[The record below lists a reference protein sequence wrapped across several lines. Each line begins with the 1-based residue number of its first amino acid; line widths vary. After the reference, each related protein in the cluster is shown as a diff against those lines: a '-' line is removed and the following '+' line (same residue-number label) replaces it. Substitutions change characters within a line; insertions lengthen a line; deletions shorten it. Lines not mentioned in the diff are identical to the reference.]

1 MADPT
6 PFWTINP
13 PTPTTVAGI
22 PYNQIDKLPD
32 EPSDVDIS
40 WLDPGIIQSHTRYWF
55 PDMTGWRVGYG
66 KNGLTS
72 CQQSWVAPWK
82 CKVEAESTDDRPTE
96 KAVVAYLPVVLRQM
110 LSWNRERY
118 SYYNKFWD
126 MDLAEA
132 MALRSHGKNQ
142 YRNLV
147 ITDIELIPRTD
158 LLDTQSESKIVSDT
172 GTRTSLG
179 VMSNSGDKTR
189 WDKDNADV
197 LEFTRMV
204 QQQLRMTTT
213 GGIETDFLK
222 LYQQPFPRIR
232 SQFWQINITWQP
244 DPYQNRYGIRY
255 AKIDIQP
262 SLRMESLKNVPMGV
276 VPTRSDGQ
284 PEFTLIDPNVI
295 VIPKGTPGGDQSDP
309 GNMNKLAPVDYMG
322 KPEWIQPI
330 STGFPV
336 REPQITFKVSYP
348 WVSLKDLLNAGPIGN
363 PGQLESQNQAG
374 FPGEVGPLAIPEG
387 LYIGCVNRKSFLGY
401 SRGRVLYSSAEITES
416 TSPITGKIGYEVTHE
431 FIVNPNMEWNQTR
444 YTGDYLP
451 VAGEVVNW
459 YSRSSVPTQIGLNSS
474 EIPADTKNP
483 SFKTGY
489 VVQMLPTSGG
499 RRVHR
504 VAMTLAEPK
513 DWQAVYPYP
522 YKEFKNL
529 LYYGMVGDKVQFD
542 PEITI
547 EG

>member
-6 PFWTINP
+6 PFWKINP
-13 PTPTTVAGI
+13 PTPTTVAGV

-82 CKVEAESTDDRPTE
+82 CKVIADSEDGRPTE
-96 KAVVAYLPVVLRQM
+96 KAAAAYLPVVLRQM

-126 MDLAEA
+126 MDLANTGQ
-132 MALRSHGKNQ
+132 LYSNGKNQ

-158 LLDTQSESKIVSDT
+158 LLDSQSESKIVSDT
-172 GTRTSLG
+172 GLRTSLG
-179 VMSNSGDKTR
+179 VMSNSGDTTR

-222 LYQQPFPRIR
+222 LHQQPFPRIR

-262 SLRMESLKNVPMGV
+262 SLRMESLKNVPLGV

-295 VIPKGTPGGDQSDP
+295 VIPKDTPGGDQSAP
-309 GNMNKLAPVDYMG
+309 GNMAFKAPVDYMG
-322 KPEWIQPI
+322 KSEWIQPI

-348 WVSLKDLLNAGPIGN
+348 WVSLEDLLNAGPIGN
-363 PGQLESQNQAG
+363 PDQLVIGTAGQVNPQT
-374 FPGEVGPLAIPEG
+374 IPEG
-387 LYIGCVNRKSFLGY
+387 LYIGCVNKNSFLGY
-401 SRGRVLYSSAEITES
+401 SRGKVLYNSAEITES
-416 TSPITGKIGYEVTHE
+416 TSPITGKIGYEVSHE

-444 YTGDYLP
+444 YTGDYQ
-451 VAGEVVNW
+451 AGVDVIQW
-459 YSRSSVPTQIGLNSS
+459 YTRVTTPNSIGFLAN
-474 EIPADTKNP
+474 EAPADANNP

-489 VVQMLPTSGG
+489 VVQMLPASGG
-499 RRVHR
+499 RRVQR
-504 VAMTLAEPK
+504 IAMTPGPTF
-513 DWQAVYPYP
+513 DWQAIYPYP
-522 YKEFKNL
+522 YKDFKEL
-529 LYYGMVGDKVQFD
+529 LYYGMVDETVVFD
-542 PEITI
+542 PFSTI

>member
-6 PFWTINP
+6 PFWKINP
-13 PTPTTVAGI
+13 PTTTTVAGV

-82 CKVEAESTDDRPTE
+82 CKVIADSEDGRPTE
-96 KAVVAYLPVVLRQM
+96 KAAAAYLPVVLRQM

-126 MDLAEA
+126 IDLAVDKDF
-132 MALRSHGKNQ
+132 RSHGKNQ

-158 LLDTQSESKIVSDT
+158 LLDSQSESKIVSDT
-172 GTRTSLG
+172 GLRTSLG
-179 VMSNSGDKTR
+179 VMSNSGDTTR

-222 LYQQPFPRIR
+222 LHQQPFPRIR

-262 SLRMESLKNVPMGV
+262 SLRMESLKNVPLGV

-309 GNMNKLAPVDYMG
+309 GNMGKNAPVDYMG
-322 KPEWIQPI
+322 KSDWIQPI

-363 PGQLESQNQAG
+363 PGQLGNNATG
-374 FPGEVGPLAIPEG
+374 FPGEVGPPMIPEG

-401 SRGRVLYSSAEITES
+401 SRGRVLYNSAEITES
-416 TSPITGKIGYEVTHE
+416 TSPITGKIGYEITHE

-444 YTGDYLP
+444 YTGDYQAVPDSVSKWYTRKSAP
-451 VAGEVVNW
+451 VTVAYNVND
-459 YSRSSVPTQIGLNSS
+459 VP
-474 EIPADTKNP
+474 EDTYNP
-483 SFKTGY
+483 SFNTGY
-489 VVQMLPTSGG
+489 VVQMLPAAGG

-504 VAMTLAEPK
+504 IRMAGA
-513 DWQAVYPYP
+513 DDNFQAVYPYP

-529 LYYGMVGDKVQFD
+529 LYYGMVGDKAQFD

>member
-1 MADPT
+1 MADPI
-6 PFWTINP
+6 PYWKINP
-13 PTPTTVAGI
+13 PTPTTENGV
-22 PYNQIDKLPD
+22 PYNQINKIPD
-32 EPSDVDIS
+32 EPSNVDIS

-55 PDMTGWRVGYG
+55 PDMNGWRVGYG
-66 KNGLTS
+66 RNGLMS

-82 CKVEAESTDDRPTE
+82 CNVEADTEDGRPTE
-96 KAVVAYLPVVLRQM
+96 KAVAAYLPVVLRQM

-126 MDLAEA
+126 MDIAKAGDLY
-132 MALRSHGKNQ
+132 SHGKNQ
-142 YRNLV
+142 YRDLV

-158 LLDTQSESKIVSDT
+158 LLDSQSESRIVSDT
-172 GTRTSLG
+172 GLKTSLG
-179 VMSNSGDKTR
+179 VMSNTGDTTR

-213 GGIETDFLK
+213 GGVETDFLK
-222 LYQQPFPRIR
+222 LHQQPFPRIR
-232 SQFWQINITWQP
+232 SQFWQVNITWQP

-255 AKIDIQP
+255 AKVEIHP
-262 SLRMESLKNVPMGV
+262 SLRMESLKNVPLGV
-276 VPTRSDGQ
+276 VPTRLDGQ
-284 PEFTLIDPNVI
+284 PEFTLIDPNVV
-295 VIPKGTPGGDQSDP
+295 VIPKGTPGGDQSAP
-309 GNMNKLAPVDYMG
+309 GNMTLTAPVDYMG
-322 KPEWIQPI
+322 KPDWVQPI

-348 WVSLKDLLNAGPIGN
+348 WVSLENMLNAGPVGN
-363 PGQLESQNQAG
+363 PGQLDPKSEKG
-374 FPGEVGPLAIPEG
+374 FPGEVNPQTIPEG
-387 LYIGCVNRKSFLGY
+387 LYIGCVNKKSFLGY
-401 SRGRVLYSSAEITES
+401 SRGRVLYNSAEITES

-431 FIVNPNMEWNQTR
+431 FIINPNMEWNQTR
-444 YTGDYLP
+444 YTGDYL
-451 VAGEVVNW
+451 AGIDVIRW
-459 YSRSSVPTQIGLNSS
+459 YTRVTTPNSMGFNPNDA
-474 EIPADTKNP
+474 PADANNP

-489 VVQMLPTSGG
+489 VVQMLPSSGG

-504 VAMTLAEPK
+504 VSMTAVEPY

-522 YKEFKNL
+522 YKDFKNL

-542 PEITI
+542 PETTK